1 MDKYLLFD
9 GNDSQIAE
17 NKNHEQKPVVKE
29 EKKQATP
36 SASSEA
42 KDKAYKNKNKARF
55 GNHNRKANRDKK
67 IAKTAP
73 PPS

>member
-1 MDKYLLFD
+1 LDKYLLFD
-9 GNDSQIAE
+9 GNQVKVTD
-17 NKNHEQKPVVKE
+17 EQKQEAKKKKEDKRPPV
-29 EKKQATP
+29 
-36 SASSEA
+36 SEA
-42 KDKAYKNKNKARF
+42 RDKAYKDKNKARF